1 MKVHQ
6 KLSLAVSISA
16 LSLFGLL
23 AAGSANAEPGITSN
37 TIVIGQSAGFTGTAA
52 EEVKQATA
60 GAQLYFD
67 IVNKQGGVFGRKIV
81 LESLDDGFEP
91 KRTVENTRK
100 LLNEKNAF
108 ALFLY
113 RGTPTT
119 ESILGAINDAKVPLI
134 APVSGATSLHEP
146 MQHYLFNVR
155 SKYRDEV
162 GTAIEQLSGMGL
174 QRYAVLVSN
183 DSFGNDALE
192 GLKQAIK
199 KYKLPEPV
207 IANYERNTVA
217 VEGAVKK
224 IFDAKPQAVL
234 MICTAKPCAAFIK
247 QYREAGGQQQLIT
260 LSNVSSQVFL
270 QSLGKDAR
278 GLGMT
283 QVFPNPRSSST
294 QISKEFMTA
303 LKTRSELSDSY
314 PTLEGYISAKIL
326 VEGLRRA
333 GNKPTRESLVSGLEG
348 MGGYDIGGMSLK
360 YGPNSR
366 DGLNF
371 IELTVIG
378 KDGYVLR

>member
-1 MKVHQ
+1 MKMQ
-6 KLSLAVSISA
+6 KKSSWIAGVSLSLCALLNMSA
-16 LSLFGLL
+16 AS
-23 AAGSANAEPGITSN
+23 AEPGISAGS
-37 TIVIGQSAGFTGTAA
+37 IVIGQSAGFSGTVA
-52 EEVKQATA
+52 EDVKQTTA

-67 IVNKQGGVFGRKIV
+67 MVNKRGGIFGRKIV

-91 KRTVENTRK
+91 KRTVENTRT

-119 ESILGAINDAKVPLI
+119 ESIIPMITDARVPLI
-134 APVSGATSLHEP
+134 APVSGASSLHEP
-146 MQHYLFNVR
+146 MHRYVFNVR

-162 GTAIEQLSGMGL
+162 GTAVEQLAGMGL
-174 QRYAVLVSN
+174 QRYGVFVSN
-183 DSFGNDALE
+183 DSFGMDALE

-199 KYKLPEPV
+199 KQKLPEPV

-224 IFDAKPQAVL
+224 ILDAKPQAVL
-234 MICTAKPCAAFIK
+234 MFCSAKACSAFI
-247 QYREAGGQQQLIT
+247 QEYRKAGGTQQLIT
-260 LSNVSSQVFL
+260 LSNVSSQLFL
-270 QSLGKDAR
+270 QGLGKDAR

-283 QVFPNPRSSST
+283 QVFPYPRNST
-294 QISKEFMTA
+294 VPISKEFITA

-314 PTLEGYISAKIL
+314 PTLEGFVSAKVL

-333 GNKPTRESLVSGLEG
+333 GANPTREGLVAALEG
-348 MGGYDIGGMSLK
+348 MGGFDLGGLSLK
-360 YGPNSR
+360 YGPANR
-366 DGLNF
+366 DGSNF

-378 KDGYVLR
+378 GDGHVLR